1 MEPRAR
7 ENSRSTL
14 RHQWRHRDSCCGN
27 SQRQLSVCLPSPRRR
42 RCGRDRMTTMKDVP
56 QLHHGGM
63 LAFQV
68 RFLTTAKR
76 AAPTSYLVRI
86 SSKAAQTTHPHL
98 CRQSDGGKIHSQTVC
113 RIYLSR
119 YTMQGQICY
128 RLFRR
133 LPGSCASISKTSFFT
148 DFGRGCIIER
158 ENVTNACHT
167 APSLHGAVSLD
178 YLFLGCHGRPY

>member
-1 MEPRAR
+1 
-7 ENSRSTL
+7 
-14 RHQWRHRDSCCGN
+14 
-27 SQRQLSVCLPSPRRR
+27 
-42 RCGRDRMTTMKDVP
+42 MTTMKDVP

-76 AAPTSYLVRI
+76 AAPTSYLERI
-86 SSKAAQTTHPHL
+86 SSKAAQTTPPIFAASL
-98 CRQSDGGKIHSQTVC
+98 TAARFTAKQFAGFTCRDTRCRDRFVIGFLDVC
-113 RIYLSR
+113 LVLVRPFQKL
-119 YTMQGQICY
+119 
-128 RLFRR
+128 L
-133 LPGSCASISKTSFFT
+133 FT
-148 DFGRGCIIER
+148 DFGRECIIER